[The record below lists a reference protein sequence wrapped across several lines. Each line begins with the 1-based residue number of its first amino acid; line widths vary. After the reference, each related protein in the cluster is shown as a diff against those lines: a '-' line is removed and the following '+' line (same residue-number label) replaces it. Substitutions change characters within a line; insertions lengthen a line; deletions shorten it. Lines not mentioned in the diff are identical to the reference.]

1 MGVGK
6 RGNSPRPTGGNKMSV
21 ITLEDLIVE
30 AVTELAISGEIDVP
44 IDNDFGGADV
54 VLPGMNTGFLK
65 GSFHT
70 GVRFAIDDNEISI
83 FKFKGF
89 GVEAVATF
97 RGTISSSVLVAVA
110 KGWL

>member
-1 MGVGK
+1 
-6 RGNSPRPTGGNKMSV
+6 MSV

-44 IDNDFGGADV
+44 IDNNFGGADV
-54 VLPGMNTGFLK
+54 VLPGMNNGFLK
-65 GSFHT
+65 NSFHT